1 MPTTPRDGCVLG
13 SHYLA
18 RYKEDLITLATGH
31 YTGTANTTLTQW
43 KRRRKLLLLA
53 PQYIA
58 VDPLSVIFS
67 MIVDCCLALF
77 C

>member
-1 MPTTPRDGCVLG
+1 VEEEG
-13 SHYLA
+13 
-18 RYKEDLITLATGH
+18 E
-31 YTGTANTTLTQW
+31 
-43 KRRRKLLLLA
+43 LLLLA

-77 C
+77 FFKIINFTF